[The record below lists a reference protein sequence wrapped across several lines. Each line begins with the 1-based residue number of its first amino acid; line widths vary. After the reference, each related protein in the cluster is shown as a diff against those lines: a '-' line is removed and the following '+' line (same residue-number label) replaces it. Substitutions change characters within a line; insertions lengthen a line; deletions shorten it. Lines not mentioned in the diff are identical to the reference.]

1 MRATLVI
8 AGLLYL
14 ATPALGFAELPRP
27 TYTTLVLEFAGEM
40 DRPVFPIVIS
50 TSLQEA
56 EWYRQNLF
64 QGSTQIFADV
74 DVVSAS
80 TMKAI
85 TESPLLESALENA
98 KPTDDEPKST
108 PTVRFIAGVG
118 HEHAQIMLD
127 ARRGMKI
134 LLGIEKQVAQYPTLQ
149 SQVQEVESRIKN
161 AKERHR

>member
-1 MRATLVI
+1 
-8 AGLLYL
+8 
-14 ATPALGFAELPRP
+14 
-27 TYTTLVLEFAGEM
+27 
-40 DRPVFPIVIS
+40 
-50 TSLQEA
+50 
-56 EWYRQNLF
+56 
-64 QGSTQIFADV
+64 
-74 DVVSAS
+74 
-80 TMKAI
+80 MKAI